1 MSRIIDIPATLNAT
15 AFEQLVGELSRE
27 TGEESSRV
35 LFDARRVTWVTPYG
49 LIGLLAL
56 GEVARKR
63 TGRAP
68 LIEAPDDPEV
78 RSYWERME
86 FWRHAADVFELAS
99 VPTRRHGESDALLEI
114 TTIRSH
120 EDVHQVVKHVRERA
134 ASILHHRLRYPKPSV
149 IQFSVMLS
157 EVCQNILEHAES
169 VGWVCAQTYYWKK
182 RLGRDVLV
190 LAVMDV
196 GMGFEGSLASEHARR
211 YGDRWSAAT
220 ALEAAFLD
228 GESRFRDP
236 GRGQGLQAIRR
247 QVTRWNGEV
256 RIRSGDAMIARVPE
270 WDDISA
276 LRSGLDEFPGAQV
289 LIVLP
294 ARIVIRLMP
303 IPPVQTVLPLKSMM
317 AWLTLILRP

>member
-1 MSRIIDIPATLNAT
+1 MSRVVEVPTRLTATGVEGLIASLN
-15 AFEQLVGELSRE
+15 RE
-27 TGEESSRV
+27 TRDDAPRI
-35 LFDARRVTWVTPYG
+35 LFDARRVTWVSPYG

-56 GEVARKR
+56 GRVAGER
-63 TGRAP
+63 TGRRP
-68 LIEAPDDPEV
+68 LIEAPEDPEV
-78 RSYWERME
+78 RSYWQRME
-86 FWRHAADVFELAS
+86 FWSNAREIYEVPSVAAR
-99 VPTRRHGESDALLEI
+99 PHGESDALLEI

-120 EDVHQVVKHVRERA
+120 EDVHHVVEHVRERA
-134 ASILHHRLRYPKPSV
+134 AAILQRRLRYPKPSV

-169 VGWVCAQTYYWKK
+169 DGWVCAQTYYWKK

-196 GMGFEGSLASEHARR
+196 GIGFEGSLAAEHARR
-211 YGDRWSAAT
+211 FGDRWSPAT
-220 ALEAAFLD
+220 ALEAAFLN

-247 QVTRWNGEV
+247 QVTKWNGEV

-270 WDDISA
+270 WDDISP
-276 LRSGLDEFPGAQV
+276 LRTGLDEFPGAQV

-294 ARIVIRLMP
+294 ARVEP
-303 IPPVQTVLPLKSMM
+303 TE
-317 AWLTLILRP
+317 AG